1 MGVKTA
7 MATSWGE
14 PNNLQE
20 AINWVD
26 KATGASDRF
35 HEVWE
40 ASHRHREQHHGDCTV
55 YPSSDGPFLGAMA
68 AVAGAKRILEVGC
81 GLGYSALWLAHG
93 AGRDAHVETIEG
105 DPSHASIAEGNFAA
119 EGLAS
124 QISILGGRA
133 AATMAKLK
141 GPYDLIYFDGN
152 PDEAIEDLDQFERLI
167 RQGGT
172 LLSAN
177 LFLGVFAP
185 DIPGLERTAEYRR
198 RITNA
203 DGWITAWLHSGSKA
217 ISVRR

>member
-1 MGVKTA
+1 VA
-7 MATSWGE
+7 R
-14 PNNLQE
+14 P
-20 AINWVD
+20 
-26 KATGASDRF
+26 R
-35 HEVWE
+35 
-40 ASHRHREQHHGDCTV
+40 R
-55 YPSSDGPFLGAMA
+55 GP
-68 AVAGAKRILEVGC
+68 
-81 GLGYSALWLAHG
+81 
-93 AGRDAHVETIEG
+93 DARVETIEG
-105 DPSHASIAEGNFAA
+105 DPSHAAVAEGNFAA
-119 EGLAS
+119 EGLAG

-185 DIPGLERTAEYRR
+185 DIPGLEQTAEYRR
-198 RITNA
+198 RITNG
-203 DGWITAWLHSGSKA
+203 DRWITAWLHSGSKA